1 MQNVGGQES
10 RCVSKIIN
18 GLSEQST
25 YTVQSAYLTDFNFH
39 PGSRSALHSTA
50 FQFRIPSLFVL
61 QRRAAAG
68 PCWSELKLGT
78 KAIATVTSMH
88 APGLKVQASDSR
100 RRPGHQPTTTVVAF
114 RKRWGRGRRGGGPS
128 ATVVH
133 AWH

>member
-1 MQNVGGQES
+1 M
-10 RCVSKIIN
+10 
-18 GLSEQST
+18 
-25 YTVQSAYLTDFNFH
+25 
-39 PGSRSALHSTA
+39 
-50 FQFRIPSLFVL
+50 L

-133 AWH
+133 AYACMALRAPQPQPQSPSPEASARADAKESDAAAGWLLVTGLARQVGDW